1 MNGTTPTHDSVCT
14 VVVPCY
20 NEEQRLPVSA
30 FQAFIPT
37 APRIRFLF
45 VNDGST
51 DGTLTILKALQ
62 TEFPVEVDVF
72 DQKTNR
78 GKAEAVRN
86 GMLRALVEHHAPYTG
101 FWDADLATPLSELP
115 RLLGLMLTTP
125 SLELVLG
132 SRVRLQGRLVTRR
145 VFRHYAG
152 RIFATL
158 ASLTL
163 SLPIYDTQCG
173 AKLFRATPTLT
184 QILATP
190 FHSRW
195 TFDVEMLA
203 RFLQIRRDNR
213 AQAICALYEEPLHQ
227 WEDVGGSKLKI
238 QDSFRAISDLLLI
251 RRTYFE

>member
-1 MNGTTPTHDSVCT
+1 MDGITPIHDSLCT
-14 VVVPCY
+14 VIVPCY

-30 FQAFIPT
+30 FRAFIPT

-51 DGTLTILKALQ
+51 DGTLTILNALQ
-62 TEFPVEVDVF
+62 TEFPLEVDVL
-72 DQKTNR
+72 DQRVNK
-78 GKAEAVRN
+78 GKAEAVRS
-86 GMLRALVEHHAPYTG
+86 GMLHALAEHHAPYTG
-101 FWDADLATPLSELP
+101 FWDADLAAPISELP
-115 RLLGLMLTTP
+115 RLLSLMLTLP
-125 SLELVLG
+125 SVELVLG

-145 VFRHYAG
+145 ILRHYSG

-173 AKLFRATPTLT
+173 AKLFRVTPTLS

-203 RFLQIRRDNR
+203 RFLQIRRVNR
-213 AQAICALYEEPLHQ
+213 AQAVCALYEEPLLK
-227 WEDVGGSKLKI
+227 WEDVDGSKLTI
-238 QDSFRAISDLLLI
+238 QDSVRALGDLLLI
-251 RRTYFE
+251 RKMYFR